1 MIFKEFWFF
10 VFVLLKN
17 RMLKNRIL
25 KGKVVCF
32 ETGSLCV
39 DQAGLLPGYHMESR
53 FVGSAL
59 APQDRSEETS
69 QDAR

>member
-39 DQAGLLPGYHMESR
+39 AQTSLNPCPSLLRFLSACWLQVGASGL
-53 FVGSAL
+53 
-59 APQDRSEETS
+59 
-69 QDAR
+69 